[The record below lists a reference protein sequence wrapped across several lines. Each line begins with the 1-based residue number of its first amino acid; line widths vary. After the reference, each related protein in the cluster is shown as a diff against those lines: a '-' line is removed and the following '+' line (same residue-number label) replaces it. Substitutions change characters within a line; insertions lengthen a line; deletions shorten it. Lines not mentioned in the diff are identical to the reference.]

1 LWILLESK
9 APRPETRKKQ
19 TMKKCPL
26 ALRLLAAP
34 TLAQALAQ
42 EQAEIALHG
51 AGSSQ
56 VQFRGD
62 GRQARKE
69 GTRWNLE
76 EIDPA

>member
-1 LWILLESK
+1 
-9 APRPETRKKQ
+9 
-19 TMKKCPL
+19 
-26 ALRLLAAP
+26 LRR
-34 TLAQALAQ
+34 ALAQ

-56 VQFRGD
+56 VSFEVMAD
-62 GRQARKE
+62 KPRKE